1 MILAPSGIPS
11 LRAAALLAL
20 AVLGAAPA
28 FAADR
33 EHAPQTLPVAPTRDV
48 PVDGRLFQRGI
59 PVTPESFS
67 PHGFH
72 FAYLH
77 SIPGGIIRRRP
88 QRCAFLLDLVSG
100 ENRAAKAPKGVAVRV
115 GGWDPT
121 GRFLLIEAEDRGL
134 LSALT
139 SSVTTYHWIHDVV
152 TSEFVPR
159 RSFTGMR
166 DGVRFR
172 WKASKTYHGAWGGED
187 GSQVWPMYEGELA
200 EKFRRHDEAM
210 NREEE
215 RRSALAARL
224 AVGSEG
230 SPEEVLGHVL
240 FRLDEHWTQRGHRDP
255 IVSELFG
262 DRPVLYW
269 RDGDG
274 GDWIEIRH
282 ETEYVAVL
290 DRGLALIT
298 GQGGAQV
305 VFCPEKWETVLL
317 PPVPGAFI
325 ERLETRWDRSGGF
338 YDENE
343 PLPRDLQY
351 RRSVEPGSGLA
362 NYFNYVTPDRK
373 RLLVLYVL
381 GAEKRILRIVD
392 LPEGWELPVAVE
404 VDDAAPGS

>member
-1 MILAPSGIPS
+1 MILTLSGIRVPS
-11 LRAAALLAL
+11 VAVAAVAGVLLL
-20 AVLGAAPA
+20 AAPA
-28 FAADR
+28 SGMERHRAP
-33 EHAPQTLPVAPTRDV
+33 HALPVAPVRDV
-48 PVDGRLFQRGI
+48 PADGRLFQRGI
-59 PVTPESFS
+59 PVTQDSFS

-100 ENRAAKAPKGVAVRV
+100 ENRAAKTPKGVAVRV

-121 GRFLLIEAEDRGL
+121 GRFLLLETQDRGW

-139 SSVTTYHWIHDVV
+139 SSVSTYHWIFDVV

-159 RSFTGMR
+159 RSFAGMR

-172 WKASKTYHGAWGGED
+172 WKASKTYHGTWGGED
-187 GSQVWPMYEGELA
+187 GSKVWPMYEGELA
-200 EKFRRHDEAM
+200 EQFRRHDEEM

-215 RRSALAARL
+215 RRQALAERL
-224 AVGSEG
+224 AVGSDG
-230 SPEEVLGHVL
+230 SPEEVLGEIL

-262 DRPVLYW
+262 DRPELFW
-269 RDGDG
+269 KDGDE
-274 GDWIEIRH
+274 WIEIRK

-290 DRGLALIT
+290 DRGLALVT

-338 YDENE
+338 YDEND

-351 RRSVEPGSGLA
+351 RRSVEAGSGRA
-362 NYFNYVTPDRK
+362 HYFNYVTPNRK
-373 RLLVLYVL
+373 RLLILYVL
-381 GAEKRILRIVD
+381 GAEKRILRVVD
-392 LPEGWELPVAVE
+392 LPEHWELPVPVAK
-404 VDDAAPGS
+404 DAAPVGS